1 MTLIPVAM
9 KNFSTD
15 YEDLVTETG
24 ASQSGI
30 LGFST
35 YQQR

>member
-9 KNFSTD
+9 KNFST
-15 YEDLVTETG
+15 YSEDLVTEMG
-24 ASQSGI
+24 APLSGI

-35 YQQR
+35 YQHR